1 MGKKSRK
8 KRDEQKTPLV
18 VAKSGLEK
26 ACVFIIR
33 YGTYLVLF
41 APLWIFKYSFFPF
54 VTPKTILFR
63 VIVEIIFAAYLI
75 LAISIPKYRP
85 RKNALLIA
93 IALFLAILI
102 LTSITGINFARSF
115 WSTHERMTG
124 LLTMFHLFAFF
135 IVLSSVFKHRKDWEK
150 ILAVSIFVGVVLSLY
165 VLFSDQASTRGGG
178 TIGNGSFMAAYLL
191 FSVFFALILFLTKK
205 GGWRIYTSISLI
217 VLIWNLLTSDSRGVI
232 FSFWIGIGLLILS
245 YLFFSQKKLLKR
257 IGLGLILFL
266 LISSVILAVVQSG
279 FVKDKMSHTLGE
291 MGSRFVVWR
300 AGWQAWQERFWLGWG
315 PENFN
320 VGFSRYFNPC
330 MFINECGN
338 EIWFDR
344 THNIVLDTTTSSG
357 LIGLLS
363 YLSIFAVAI
372 FGLLRA
378 CKRVVEKRNVFIP
391 LGMAVLL
398 LVYFAQN
405 LLVFDMINTYLMFF
419 LSLAFIVFLTSKEED
434 ESQKETKTQ
443 IRPINPFFTGAI
455 VIGLIFSLWVFNIQ
469 PLLAACNTAKMIAYS
484 QRPDVANVLFEKS
497 LNSWMLKYETR
508 EQFGQMV
515 SRYTAET
522 GESREAVQASFE
534 LAIKEMEKSIQKN
547 PIDFRHHLFLGR
559 LYTSYYYFSPNQAI
573 LERAQEVL
581 EKSIELSPS
590 NQQGYWYL
598 SEVKFAEKKYKEAID
613 LLKKAVELEPRFGQ
627 SYWYLVIA
635 YHLDGDLQSALE
647 QVQKTEQ
654 VRYPYDWRINQ
665 DNIKRVLSI
674 YNALNDTDN
683 LLSLHEEAVE
693 LHPQESQ
700 FWANLAQLYANA
712 GRFSE
717 ARQTAEKLLELQPD
731 LEQDIQ
737 NFLNQ
742 LP

>member
-8 KRDEQKTPLV
+8 KREGQEIIPVAEKT
-18 VAKSGLEK
+18 GLEK
-26 ACVFIIR
+26 ICVFIIR

-75 LAISIPKYRP
+75 LAIAIPKYRP
-85 RKNALLIA
+85 KKNALVIA
-93 IALFLAILI
+93 VALFLAILI

-135 IVLSSVFKHRKDWEK
+135 IVLSSVFKKRKDWEK
-150 ILAVSIFVGVVLSLY
+150 ILAVSIFVGIVLSLY
-165 VLFSDQASTRGGG
+165 VLFSDKASTRGGG
-178 TIGNGSFMAAYLL
+178 TIGNGSFMATYML

-205 GGWRIYTSISLI
+205 GGWRIYAGISSII
-217 VLIWNLLTSDSRGVI
+217 LIWNLLTSDGRGAI
-232 FSFWIGIGLLILS
+232 FSFWIGIGLLVLG
-245 YLFFSQKKLLKR
+245 YLLFSQKKLLKKA
-257 IGLGLILFL
+257 GLTLILL
-266 LISSVILAVVQSG
+266 LLVSSVILAVVQPV
-279 FVKDKMSHTLGE
+279 FVENKISHTLVE

-320 VGFSRYFNPC
+320 VGFTKYFNPC
-330 MFINECGN
+330 MFINKCGN

-344 THNIVLDTTTSSG
+344 THNVVLDTTTGSG

-378 CKRVVEKRNVFIP
+378 CKRVVDKKNIFVP

-419 LSLAFIVFLTSKEED
+419 LSLAFIVFLTSKQED
-434 ESQKETKTQ
+434 ESQEETKKP
-443 IRPINPFFTGAI
+443 IKSINPFFTGAI

-484 QRPDVANVLFEKS
+484 QRPAEAKLLFEKS
-497 LNSWMLKYETR
+497 LKSWMLKYETR
-508 EQFGQMV
+508 EQFSQMV
-515 SRYTAET
+515 SGYTAGNGQDKEIK
-522 GESREAVQASFE
+522 QASFE

-598 SEVKFAEKKYKEAID
+598 SEIKFTEKKYKEAIE

-627 SYWYLVIA
+627 SHWHLVIA
-635 YHLDGDLQSALE
+635 YHLNGDFQLAIEELQTTVQVEDGYNW
-647 QVQKTEQ
+647 KTN
-654 VRYPYDWRINQ
+654 PN
-665 DNIKRVLSI
+665 NIKRVLSI
-674 YNALNDTDN
+674 YNELNDTEN
-683 LLSLHEEAVE
+683 LLSLYEEAVE
-693 LHPQESQ
+693 LYPQEGQ
-700 FWANLAQLYANA
+700 FWANLAQFYANA
-712 GRFSE
+712 GRFAE
-717 ARQTAEKLLELQPD
+717 ARQTAEKLLELRPE

-737 NFLNQ
+737 NFLNA